1 MAEFFNINLPSYTG
15 SGPSADELVPS
26 IPDPSVTGMLDPNF
40 FDVLQLMWGNSS
52 LNEDVEFSPADLD
65 MSLFQ
70 DFSSLD
76 P

>member
-1 MAEFFNINLPSYTG
+1 
-15 SGPSADELVPS
+15 
-26 IPDPSVTGMLDPNF
+26 
-40 FDVLQLMWGNSS
+40 VLQLMWGNSS